1 MRHVEHVHILSRQSC
16 QQIVPANR
24 LLLRW
29 SAFFVVF
36 YPGQLSATRFQ
47 RGAHSLRSRHHSTL
61 LGGTATITHN
71 CQTGSVNSGTCAFR
85 EDDRLRRKVQ
95 SKLLGNATDDR
106 GRCAVH
112 QRVLQWFLASS
123 DEIAVLFVNTDFNT
137 QKNMLLMSLVHVASF
152 DPIHGSDAIMKRFA
166 IRHRDLHVLSHL
178 YRLWLESLLDTVKAY
193 DLEYD

>member
-1 MRHVEHVHILSRQSC
+1 M
-16 QQIVPANR
+16 PANR
-24 LLLRW
+24 ASKSAAFAVVGLLCGVLPWPTLRYTFPTGC
-29 SAFFVVF
+29 AF
-36 YPGQLSATRFQ
+36 
-47 RGAHSLRSRHHSTL
+47 HSTL

-193 DLEYD
+193 DPEYD